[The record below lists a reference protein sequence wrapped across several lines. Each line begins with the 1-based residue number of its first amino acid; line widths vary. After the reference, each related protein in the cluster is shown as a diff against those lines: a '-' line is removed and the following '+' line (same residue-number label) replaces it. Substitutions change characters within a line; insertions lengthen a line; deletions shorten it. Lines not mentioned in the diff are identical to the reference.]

1 MKELEAQGP
10 GADFLLRMLST
21 LLKIGLASLLT
32 GAVLAE
38 FDVSANDLLAQAG
51 LTPQDI
57 ADFAVQT
64 YQWALPNV
72 IVGSLIVVPV
82 WLVIYLF
89 RPPRG

>member
-1 MKELEAQGP
+1 M
-10 GADFLLRMLST
+10 LRVLST
-21 LLKIGLASLLT
+21 LVKILLASLLT

-38 FDVSANDLLAQAG
+38 FEVSAQDLLAQAG

-57 ADFAVQT
+57 AAFAEAA

-72 IVGSLIVVPV
+72 ILGSLIVVPV

>member
-57 ADFAVQT
+57 ADNRRIAKH
-64 YQWALPNV
+64 Y
-72 IVGSLIVVPV
+72 IEVGRAHKFGTDGAPFHDVHSHPL
-82 WLVIYLF
+82 
-89 RPPRG
+89 PPR